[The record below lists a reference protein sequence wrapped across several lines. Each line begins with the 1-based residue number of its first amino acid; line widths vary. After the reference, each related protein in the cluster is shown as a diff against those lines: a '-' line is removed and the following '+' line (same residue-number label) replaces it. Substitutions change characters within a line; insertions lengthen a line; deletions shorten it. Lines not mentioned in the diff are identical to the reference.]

1 MQMTSADTSSLRSH
15 NSLLLLR
22 HVRDLEPVSAKVL
35 VEKTGMRA
43 SSVSRLLRVLA
54 TKGLVA
60 SRGIESGTGTSGR
73 PTEYWGLNG
82 SFGASIGLYL
92 ASNMVAG
99 VTVDLTGK
107 ILDTSVVPFR
117 NPESLTPDRIHG
129 FLSQALD
136 RLTTGERLRG
146 HEIIGV
152 GVASMGLVDRENH
165 RIRYFDASVDLGG
178 LAAFG
183 GGCLHLENDA
193 NVVARGEAMHG
204 SLAGVRNAVVLYAH
218 EGIGAGL
225 IVNGNLM
232 IGSGGAAG
240 EVGYRACQLISNP
253 LDSSAHDVLER
264 FYNGTCSIIN
274 LLNPEVLLL
283 TGDLESLSGDIVAT
297 LRERIAVN
305 TNKVAGEVR
314 LMVAPCDPMGVARHI
329 ATIVLDEEVF
339 TSDTVL
345 HPARLPELES
355 RQEAG

>member
-1 MQMTSADTSSLRSH
+1 MLKTSADTTSLRSH

-22 HVRDLEPVSAKVL
+22 YIRDLQPVSAKVL

-54 TKGLVA
+54 DKGLVA
-60 SRGIESGTGTSGR
+60 SRGIGIGTGSSGR

-107 ILDTSVVPFR
+107 ILDTCVVPFR
-117 NPESLTPDRIHG
+117 NPESQPPAKIHG
-129 FLSQALD
+129 FLNQALD
-136 RLTTGERLRG
+136 RLMSSDHLAG
-146 HEIIGV
+146 HQLIGV
-152 GVASMGLVDRENH
+152 GVASMGLVDREVF
-165 RIRYFDASVDLGG
+165 RIGYFDASLDMSTLADLCSGN
-178 LAAFG
+178 
-183 GGCLHLENDA
+183 LHLENDA
-193 NVVARGEAMHG
+193 NAVARGEAMHG
-204 SLAGVRNAVVLYAH
+204 SLAGVGNAVVLYAH

-225 IVNGNLM
+225 IVNGTLM
-232 IGSGGAAG
+232 KGSHGAAG

-274 LLNPEVLLL
+274 FLNPEVLML
-283 TGDLESLSGDIVAT
+283 TGDLHSLPPNIIAT
-297 LRERIAVN
+297 LRDRVAES
-305 TNKVAGEVR
+305 TNKVAREVR
-314 LMVAPCDPMGVARHI
+314 ITVAPCDPMGVARHI

-339 TSDTVL
+339 TTSTVL
-345 HPARLPELES
+345 HSVRAAVLES
-355 RQEAG
+355 QEAG